1 MNTKLF
7 YALVWTFSG
16 IVFQLI
22 LFFSGLQTEN
32 LATGQYVSYL
42 GMLIAAV
49 VLWLGIKA
57 VRDERPERTLGYG
70 QRVGAGVLISLYAGL
85 MSAVYTWFH
94 FKFIN
99 VNFADYMISITRA
112 KWAARGMA
120 PSQMDVAEKVTS
132 TMLTPEVQAV
142 LTPIITVLL
151 GLVLSLIIAAFLDS
165 KATGAD
171 APPTEP

>member
-1 MNTKLF
+1 MNTKVF
-7 YALVWTFSG
+7 YALVWTISG

-22 LFFSGLQTEN
+22 LFFSGFQTEK
-32 LATGQYVSYL
+32 LATGQYLQWL
-42 GMLIAAV
+42 GAPIAAV

-85 MSAVYTWFH
+85 MSSVYTWFH

-99 VNFADYMISITRA
+99 VNFADYSISSIRA
-112 KWAARGMA
+112 KWAAMGLSA
-120 PSQMDVAEKVTS
+120 SQMDQTESFTR
-132 TMLTPEVQAV
+132 TLLRPEVQAV
-142 LTPIITVLL
+142 LTPILTVLV
-151 GLVLSLIIAAFLDS
+151 GLVLSLIISAFLDP
-165 KATGAD
+165 KAAGAD